1 MPGGGLI
8 TGSLASI
15 TRTIHHGSRDMYLI
29 TGGVGFIGSHI
40 ATRLVH
46 EGRHVRVLDNLSS
59 GSIRNLAPI
68 LDDVEFIEADI
79 RDAAA
84 LHRAMEGVNVV
95 FHEAAE
101 PSVPR
106 SIADPASTFAIN
118 VEGTLNVLTAA
129 RDLEC
134 RRVVFATTCAIYG
147 DAPELPKTEALP
159 PAPLSPYAMSKLT
172 GEHLCA
178 MYTRL
183 YGLETVGLRYFNVFG
198 PRQDPSSA
206 YAAAIPKFLEA
217 MRAGRRPRVFGDGEQ
232 SRDFVAVDDVV
243 RANLLAA
250 QVEGIEGR
258 VFNIAGGRSV
268 TINQVLATLGDVT
281 GLNPTPEYLPARPGD
296 ILHSLADVSLA
307 RTCLGFDA
315 EVGFREGIERAVNDV
330 QGAPILIAA

>member
-1 MPGGGLI
+1 
-8 TGSLASI
+8 
-15 TRTIHHGSRDMYLI
+15 MYLI
-29 TGGVGFIGSHI
+29 TGGAGFIGSHI

-46 EGRHVRVLDNLSS
+46 QGHRVRVLDNLAS
-59 GSIRNLAPI
+59 GSVRNLEPI
-68 LDDVEFIEADI
+68 MDDVEFIEGDI
-79 RDAAA
+79 RDTGA
-84 LHRAMEGVNVV
+84 LRRAMAGAEVV

-147 DAPELPKTEALP
+147 DAPELPKLESLP

-178 MYTRL
+178 MYSRL

-217 MRAGRRPRVFGDGEQ
+217 LHAGHQPRVFGDGEQ

-250 QVEGIEGR
+250 GADGVGGR
-258 VFNIAGGRSV
+258 VFNVASGKSV
-268 TINQVLATLGDVT
+268 TINQVLATLGEVT
-281 GLNPTPEYLPARPGD
+281 GIDATPEYLPARAGD

-307 RTCLGFDA
+307 RRYLGFEA
-315 EVGFREGIERAVNDV
+315 TIGFREGIERIVHDGQRATT
-330 QGAPILIAA
+330 LIAA

>member
-1 MPGGGLI
+1 
-8 TGSLASI
+8 
-15 TRTIHHGSRDMYLI
+15 MYLI
-29 TGGVGFIGSHI
+29 TGGAGFIGSHL

-46 EGRHVRVLDNLSS
+46 DGQRVRVIDNLAS

-68 LDDVEFIEADI
+68 LDDIEFIDGDI
-79 RDAAA
+79 RDPAT
-84 LHRAMEGVNVV
+84 LRQAMRGVEVV

-118 VEGTLNVLTAA
+118 VDGTLNVLAAA
-129 RDLEC
+129 RDLDC

-147 DAPELPKTEALP
+147 DAPELPKVESLP

-250 QVEGIEGR
+250 HIDGVGGE
-258 VFNIAGGRSV
+258 VFNIASGRSV
-268 TINQVLATLGDVT
+268 TINQALATLGEVT
-281 GLNPTPEYLPARPGD
+281 GLDATPEYLPARPGD

-307 RTCLGFDA
+307 RAGLGFEA
-315 EVGFREGIERAVNDV
+315 QTGFRDGIARIVHDV
-330 QGAPILIAA
+330 PATSILVAA

>member
-1 MPGGGLI
+1 
-8 TGSLASI
+8 
-15 TRTIHHGSRDMYLI
+15 MYLI
-29 TGGVGFIGSHI
+29 TGGAGFIGSHL
-40 ATRLVH
+40 ATHLVH
-46 EGRHVRVLDNLSS
+46 QGQRVRVIDNLTS

-68 LDDVEFIEADI
+68 LDDIEFIDGDI
-79 RDAAA
+79 RDTTA
-84 LHRAMEGVNVV
+84 LRQAMAGVEVV

-118 VEGTLNVLTAA
+118 VDGTLNVLTAA
-129 RDLEC
+129 RDLDC

-147 DAPELPKTEALP
+147 DAPELPKVESLP

-178 MYTRL
+178 MYSRL

-217 MRAGRRPRVFGDGEQ
+217 MHAGRRPRVFGDGEQ

-250 QVEGIEGR
+250 HVAGVGGEI
-258 VFNIAGGRSV
+258 FNIASGRSV
-268 TINQVLATLGDVT
+268 TINQALATLGEVT
-281 GLNPTPEYLPARPGD
+281 GLDATAEYLPARPGD
-296 ILHSLADVSLA
+296 ILHSLADISRAQA
-307 RTCLGFDA
+307 RLGFEA
-315 EVGFREGIERAVNDV
+315 ETGFRDGIARIVNDV
-330 QGAPILIAA
+330 PATAILAAA

>member
-1 MPGGGLI
+1 
-8 TGSLASI
+8 
-15 TRTIHHGSRDMYLI
+15 MYLI
-29 TGGVGFIGSHI
+29 TGGAGFIGSHI

-46 EGRHVRVLDNLSS
+46 EGQRVRVLDNLAS
-59 GSIRNLAPI
+59 GSIRNLAP
-68 LDDVEFIEADI
+68 LLGDLEFIEGDI
-79 RDAAA
+79 RDTVA
-84 LHRAMEGVNVV
+84 LRRAMVGVDVV

-118 VEGTLNVLTAA
+118 VQGTLNVLAAA

-147 DAPELPKTEALP
+147 DAPELPKTESLP

-217 MRAGRRPRVFGDGEQ
+217 MHAGRRPRVFGDGEQ

-250 QVEGIEGR
+250 DADGVGGQ
-258 VFNIAGGRSV
+258 VFNIASGRSV

-281 GLNPTPEYLPARPGD
+281 GRDATPEYLPARPGD
-296 ILHSLADVSLA
+296 ILHSLADVSRA
-307 RTCLGFDA
+307 RAHLGFEA
-315 EVGFREGIERAVNDV
+315 EVGFRDGIERIVNDLRHASV
-330 QGAPILIAA
+330 PIAA